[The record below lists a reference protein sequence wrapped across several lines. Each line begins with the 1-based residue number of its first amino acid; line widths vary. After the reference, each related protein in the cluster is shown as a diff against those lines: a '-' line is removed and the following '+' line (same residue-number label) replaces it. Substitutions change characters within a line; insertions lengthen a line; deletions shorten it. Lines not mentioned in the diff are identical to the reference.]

1 MTILVQLRYNDQV
14 MFERYSKNVLAEY
27 LRSFVFGV
35 EDSLASTV
43 GLLSGIAI
51 AGVARETILLTGV
64 ILILVEAFSMAMGDF
79 LSEYSSESYIQQ
91 AEVPS
96 RRSFVAA
103 FIMFFSYL
111 LAGLIPLF
119 PYLIL
124 APELAVWF
132 SISLSL
138 LALFFLG
145 VVGAK
150 ISNINALKSG
160 FRMFLTGGAA
170 ILVGVIV
177 GVFLGN
183 NI

>member
-1 MTILVQLRYNDQV
+1 M
-14 MFERYSKNVLAEY
+14 
-27 LRSFVFGV
+27 
-35 EDSLASTV
+35 
-43 GLLSGIAI
+43 
-51 AGVARETILLTGV
+51 
-64 ILILVEAFSMAMGDF
+64 
-79 LSEYSSESYIQQ
+79 
-91 AEVPS
+91 
-96 RRSFVAA
+96 
-103 FIMFFSYL
+103 
-111 LAGLIPLF
+111 
-119 PYLIL
+119 
-124 APELAVWF
+124 PELAVWF

>member
-1 MTILVQLRYNDQV
+1 

-79 LSEYSSESYIQQ
+79 LSEYSSESYIRQ

-96 RRSFVAA
+96 RRSFTAA
-103 FIMFFSYL
+103 LIMFFSYL

-124 APELAVWF
+124 ISESAVWL
-132 SISLSL
+132 SIGLSL
-138 LALFFLG
+138 LALFSLG
-145 VVGAK
+145 IIGAK
-150 ISNINALKSG
+150 ISNTNTLKSG
-160 FRMFLTGGAA
+160 LRMFLIGGTA
-170 ILVGVIV
+170 IFVGVIV
-177 GVFLGN
+177 GSFLNSRGF
-183 NI
+183 IF

>member
-1 MTILVQLRYNDQV
+1 

-79 LSEYSSESYIQQ
+79 LSEYSSESYMRQ
-91 AEVPS
+91 AEVS
-96 RRSFVAA
+96 SHRSFVAA

-119 PYLIL
+119 PYFIL
-124 APELAVWF
+124 VSELAVWF

-138 LALFFLG
+138 LALFLLG
-145 VVGAK
+145 VIGAK
-150 ISNINALKSG
+150 ISNINATKSG
-160 FRMFLTGGAA
+160 FRMFLIGGAA
-170 ILVGVIV
+170 IFVGVIV
-177 GVFLGN
+177 GTFLGN
-183 NI
+183 IGNK

>member
-1 MTILVQLRYNDQV
+1 

-27 LRSFVFGV
+27 LRAFIFGV

-43 GLLSGIAI
+43 GLLSGVAI
-51 AGVARETILLTGV
+51 AGVARETILLTGA

-79 LSEYSSESYIQQ
+79 LSEYSSESYIRQ
-91 AEVPS
+91 AEVS
-96 RRSFVAA
+96 SHRSFIAA

-124 APELAVWF
+124 ASESAIWL
-132 SISLSL
+132 SIGLSL
-138 LALFFLG
+138 LALFSLG

-150 ISNINALKSG
+150 ISNTNTLKSG
-160 FRMFLTGGAA
+160 LRMFLIGGAA
-170 ILVGVIV
+170 IFVGVVV
-177 GVFLGN
+177 GTFLGGARDSF
-183 NI
+183 

>member
-1 MTILVQLRYNDQV
+1 

-27 LRSFVFGV
+27 LRSFIFGV

-79 LSEYSSESYIQQ
+79 LSEYSSESYIRQ
-91 AEVPS
+91 AEVS
-96 RRSFVAA
+96 SHRSFIAA

-124 APELAVWF
+124 ASESAIWL
-132 SISLSL
+132 SIGLSL
-138 LALFFLG
+138 LALFSLG

-150 ISNINALKSG
+150 ISNTNMLKSG
-160 FRMFLTGGAA
+160 LRMFLIGGIA
-170 ILVGVIV
+170 IFVGIV
-177 GVFLGN
+177 VGTFLSSRGF
-183 NI
+183 IF